1 MPTQKK
7 GCDDDEIVGLF
18 SPQRRLFRKSKAAVL
33 FRAKVSYRLMYI
45 LHESAMT
52 PTHSSL
58 GTLILCSFLCL
69 IVLHNK
75 QSNIFQHNKYVGMGK
90 YELVCAGTGSILH
103 RITLK
108 YVGMGL

>member
-1 MPTQKK
+1 MSGEGYALSSAFHVYYK
-7 GCDDDEIVGLF
+7 
-18 SPQRRLFRKSKAAVL
+18 SRL
-33 FRAKVSYRLMYI
+33 
-45 LHESAMT
+45 
-52 PTHSSL
+52 
-58 GTLILCSFLCL
+58 LILCSFLCL